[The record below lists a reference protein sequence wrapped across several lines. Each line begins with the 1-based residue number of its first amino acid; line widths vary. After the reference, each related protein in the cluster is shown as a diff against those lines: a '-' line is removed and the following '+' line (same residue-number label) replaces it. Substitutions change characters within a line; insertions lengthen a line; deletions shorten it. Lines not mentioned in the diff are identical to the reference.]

1 MGKSVVIVNT
11 SAGSMGGRPTGVWLS
26 ELADPYYAFKEAGLE
41 VTVASIAGGP
51 IPIDPGS
58 MGENFFG
65 EKAKK
70 FMLDQTAVAALT
82 HSVKVEASMADQF
95 DCVYLAGGHGCCVDF
110 VGSAAK
116 ELKAL
121 IADAFAQGKVLAADC
136 HGPMGLLEATIMV
149 DRQEGAKGISSESL
163 VKGLEVT
170 AFTNVEEDQA
180 GATEWVTAS
189 ARIKFCGAPSLVL
202 CTGQGQ
208 LGLHGGRIPETRSGL
223 QEGRPLDGPRL
234 QAGDPSLFRTLRV
247 RYGSPHHGA
256 EPPVG
261 GRVRRGGHR
270 GAGVSRRRVSRITV
284 R

>member
-11 SAGSMGGRPTGVWLS
+11 SAGAMGGGPTGVWLS
-26 ELADPYYAFKEAGLE
+26 ELADPYYAFQAAGLE
-41 VTVASIAGGP
+41 VTVASIAGGA
-51 IPIDPGS
+51 IPIDANS
-58 MGENFFG
+58 MGADFFG
-65 EKAKK
+65 DQAKK
-70 FMLDQTAVAALT
+70 FMLDQKAVGALT
-82 HSVKVEASMADQF
+82 HSVKVDAAMADTF

-110 VGSAAK
+110 VGGAAS

-121 IADAFAQGKVLAADC
+121 IEAAYSKGKVVAADC
-136 HGPMGLLEATIMV
+136 HGPMGLLECTV
-149 DRQEGAKGISSESL
+149 GGAPL

-189 ARIKFCGAPSLVL
+189 ARIKFCGVPSLVL

-234 QAGDPSLFRTLRV
+234 QVGDPSYL
-247 RYGSPHHGA
+247 
-256 EPPVG
+256 
-261 GRVRRGGHR
+261 
-270 GAGVSRRRVSRITV
+270 
-284 R
+284 

>member
-26 ELADPYYAFKEAGLE
+26 ELADPYYAFQAAGLE
-41 VTVASIAGGP
+41 VTVASIAGGA

-70 FMLDQTAVAALT
+70 FMLDQAAVAALT
-82 HSVKVEASMADQF
+82 HSVKVDAAMADTF

-110 VGSAAK
+110 VGGAAK

-121 IADAFAQGKVLAADC
+121 IAAAYAQGKVLAADC

-208 LGLHGGRIPETRSGL
+208 LGLHGGRIPETRSGI

-247 RYGSPHHGA
+247 RYGSPHHCP
-256 EPPVG
+256 EPAVG
-261 GRVRRGGHR
+261 GRLCGGGDR
-270 GAGVSRRRVSRITV
+270 GAGVSHRRVSRITV